1 MREATTMTMG
11 GEGGHDALTPCFAA
25 SWLLDEGVGM
35 TYEWAGL
42 VSADSI
48 LWAH

>member
-11 GEGGHDALTPCFAA
+11 GEGEGMMPLTLFAA

-42 VSADSI
+42 V
-48 LWAH
+48 